1 MISIGG
7 VIGTG
12 IFLGIAQSLY
22 TGGPVGLLLG
32 YSIVGT
38 IVYAVVISVAEIV
51 AWL

>member
-12 IFLGIAQSLY
+12 VFLGVAQALF

-38 IVYAVVISVAEIV
+38 IVYAVVVSVAEIV